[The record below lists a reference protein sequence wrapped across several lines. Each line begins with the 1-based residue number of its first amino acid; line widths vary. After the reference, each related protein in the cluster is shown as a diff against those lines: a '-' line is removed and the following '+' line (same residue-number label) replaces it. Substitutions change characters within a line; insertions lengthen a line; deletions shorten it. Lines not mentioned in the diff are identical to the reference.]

1 VIRRLAVAVTVA
13 LLGFAPVAAASGAT
27 ASGAAASN
35 DVATRDEV
43 TGTAT
48 LSLTQY
54 GPSVLTPTTA
64 LTVGATV
71 SNPTALGMASL
82 SVTLAVTTERITSS
96 AALERF
102 IANPEAQETRVAATA
117 AVSSA
122 SPGAT
127 PNVLPPGGMGKVSMT
142 VLPATLQ
149 MPAGT
154 SGVYG
159 IAISVKNSA
168 GTVTTQTAAITWYDA
183 PIRSLPLAL
192 IATASGSEERVQQVV
207 AAASNDDA
215 TLVIDPVALTDAAQ
229 ADALAAGQ
237 EVFSLPAGD
246 PDLTSIAHSDDLTL
260 LDFALTDA
268 RENGQPSLR
277 NSPWLATI
285 PVLDSPTIALAK
297 SKGAVAGLLDVTGGV
312 APDSQPLA
320 DVTSDGGTLPVLLPN
335 ASLSRILASYRPGMP
350 DAPARL
356 VAQSALVAA
365 EGGGATPVVVA
376 PGSAW
381 QLSELGASASVTDLL
396 AAPWVEPVT
405 VQSILDG
412 DARTSGTAR
421 DLAGTDDDLAPD
433 LIKGLARQLRDVS
446 QLSLTA
452 EDPNAIYR
460 PGGRA
465 LLEPLAAPLRADP
478 DARAATYQDARDRA
492 NTLLES
498 LHVAAGSD
506 VNLIAAS
513 GNVPVTL
520 RNDLNVDAQVTVVMR
535 SNSPNLVVQ
544 DQPVVTIPAQSDL
557 TVHIPVTGVKSANV
571 TTTVALENADG
582 DVVAA
587 PQALRVRVRAD
598 WGNAITA
605 VFVAGLALLLVAGI
619 VRTVRRGRASSRMAP
634 VTPGEAGEAGE
645 AGATDEAGQPRDTG
659 AGGDDG

>member
-1 VIRRLAVAVTVA
+1 VIRRIAVAITVA
-13 LLGFAPVAAASGAT
+13 LLGLAPAT
-27 ASGAAASN
+27 AANAGVASAAV
-35 DVATRDEV
+35 DTRDAV

-54 GPSVLTPTTA
+54 GPSVLTSTGA

-82 SVTLAVTTERITSS
+82 SVTLAVTTERIVSS
-96 AALERF
+96 AALDRF
-102 IANPEAQETRVAATA
+102 LANPQSQETRVVTSA
-117 AVSSA
+117 AVSPA
-122 SPGAT
+122 SPGST

-142 VLPATLQ
+142 VLPSTLQ
-149 MPAGT
+149 MPANT
-154 SGVYG
+154 TGVYG
-159 IAISVKNSA
+159 VAISVRNS
-168 GTVTTQTAAITWYDA
+168 VSELTTQTAAITWYDA
-183 PIRSLPLAL
+183 RISTLPLSL

-207 AAASNDDA
+207 SAASNSDA
-215 TLVIDPVALTDAAQ
+215 TLVIDPVALPDAAQ
-229 ADALAAGQ
+229 AEALAAGQ
-237 EVFSLPAGD
+237 EVFGLPSGD

-260 LDFALTDA
+260 LDFALDDA
-268 RENGQPSLR
+268 RENGQPALADAR
-277 NSPWLATI
+277 WLATI
-285 PVLDSPTIALAK
+285 PVVDAPTITLATA
-297 SKGAVAGLLDVTGGV
+297 KGATAGLLDVTGRAGLTAA
-312 APDSQPLA
+312 APVV
-320 DVTSDGGTLPVLLPN
+320 DVTAGDTSLAVLVPN
-335 ASLSRILASYRPGMP
+335 RKLSEILATYRPGMP

-356 VAQSALVAA
+356 VAESALIAA
-365 EGGGATPVVVA
+365 EGDGATPVVVA

-405 VQSILDG
+405 AQSVLDG
-412 DARTSGTAR
+412 SHRTAVMARE
-421 DLAGTDDDLAPD
+421 LAGTDDDLAPD
-433 LIKGLARQLRDVS
+433 LIKSLARQLSDVS
-446 QLSLTA
+446 QLSKTA
-452 EDPNAIYR
+452 EDPNTIYL
-460 PGGRA
+460 PGGRT
-465 LLEPLAAPLRADP
+465 LLEPLASDLRSDP
-478 DARAATYQDARDRA
+478 EARTATYGDARDRA
-492 NTLLES
+492 NTLLQS

-520 RNDLNVDAQVTVVMR
+520 HNDLAVDATVTVVMR

-544 DQPVVTIPAQSDL
+544 DQPVVTIPAGADL

-571 TTTVALENADG
+571 TTTVALENGDG

-634 VTPGEAGEAGE
+634 V
-645 AGATDEAGQPRDTG
+645 ATGDDSSPRDTG
-659 AGGDDG
+659 AGGEDG